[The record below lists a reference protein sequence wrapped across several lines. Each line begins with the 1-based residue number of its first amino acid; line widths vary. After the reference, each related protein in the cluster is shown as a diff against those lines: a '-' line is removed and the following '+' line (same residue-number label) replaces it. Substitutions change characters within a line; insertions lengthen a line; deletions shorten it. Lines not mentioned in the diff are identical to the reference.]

1 MVAWVVA
8 ISTTDQPV
16 IGGDP
21 HPHLQGEGV
30 SPPLFCAVRPGP
42 CHFAPSRPSKSG
54 AGTPAGEG
62 GDAPVVAQHIEGGCI
77 EQEVTARQRG
87 KPQPTGYRARSRAAV
102 SPSGVSG
109 RSVDPVCWPALLQS
123 VSQWQTSTTK
133 AHITCAERKFAVDKT
148 VATASRI
155 VKRLLKGSP
164 SSRRP
169 EPRQLAWSHG
179 HSWQPSLKNFPI
191 KIQTA

>member
-1 MVAWVVA
+1 
-8 ISTTDQPV
+8 
-16 IGGDP
+16 
-21 HPHLQGEGV
+21 
-30 SPPLFCAVRPGP
+30 
-42 CHFAPSRPSKSG
+42 
-54 AGTPAGEG
+54 
-62 GDAPVVAQHIEGGCI
+62 
-77 EQEVTARQRG
+77 
-87 KPQPTGYRARSRAAV
+87 
-102 SPSGVSG
+102 VSG

-123 VSQWQTSTTK
+123 VSPWRTSTTK

-191 KIQTA
+191 KIQTT